1 LDQRGIRDLPN
12 WKLFISKLKLK
23 SRILANKKYLLND
36 PVVKGMNDTQWLW
49 EFEAYAQSQE
59 ARYDEYRV
67 VMDAWKSMLVGLLG
81 LNLMPVE
88 EEEGGR
94 LRMPTQDEIMPLA
107 LIMGREEVVSTISK
121 RLEDFK
127 SQGEVDYQ
135 EGSGES
141 ISVEDIEEA
150 FPDMMILEDANEL
163 KNFKFLN
170 DPAIKK
176 IQEAWV
182 LPLDKKDEDIV
193 KSNKEERKP
202 KKSRLRIE
210 K

>member
-1 LDQRGIRDLPN
+1 
-12 WKLFISKLKLK
+12 
-23 SRILANKKYLLND
+23 
-36 PVVKGMNDTQWLW
+36 
-49 EFEAYAQSQE
+49 
-59 ARYDEYRV
+59 
-67 VMDAWKSMLVGLLG
+67 
-81 LNLMPVE
+81 
-88 EEEGGR
+88 
-94 LRMPTQDEIMPLA
+94 
-107 LIMGREEVVSTISK
+107 MGREEVVSTISK